1 MKIGIDL
8 DGVVFDS
15 EKEFRI
21 LSEIY
26 DMKELK
32 QNSKLD
38 NREVSFQRRFD
49 WTDEQSEE
57 FFNKNI
63 KWIIENANVMPGA
76 KRVLKMLKDE
86 GNELIV
92 ITARGGKDEK
102 LIDIS
107 QNKIKENGM
116 DIFDKYFYA
125 VKNKAEICRNEGID
139 VMIDDTTQNCIDIS
153 NEGIKTLYFRDGASF
168 ELAES
173 NLIKTVYNWGEVYR
187 ELGKRD

>member
-92 ITARGGKDEK
+92 ITARGGKDEEI
-102 LIDIS
+102 IDIS

>member
-92 ITARGGKDEK
+92 ITARGGKDEE

-125 VKNKAEICRNEGID
+125 VENKAEICRNEGID

-168 ELAES
+168 ELTES

>member
-92 ITARGGKDEK
+92 ITARGGKDEEI
-102 LIDIS
+102 IDIS

-173 NLIKTVYNWGEVYR
+173 NLIKTVYNWGEIYR

>member
-92 ITARGGKDEK
+92 ITARGGKDEE

-153 NEGIKTLYFRDGASF
+153 NEGIKTLYFKDGASF
-168 ELAES
+168 ELTES